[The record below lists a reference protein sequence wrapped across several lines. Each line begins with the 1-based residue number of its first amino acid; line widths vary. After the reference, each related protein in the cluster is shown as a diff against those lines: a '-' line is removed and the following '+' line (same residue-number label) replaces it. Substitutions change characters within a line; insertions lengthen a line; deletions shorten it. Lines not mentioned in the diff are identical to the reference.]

1 MRVSA
6 RPCCIHESKRCKAAA
21 CLSTQPGR
29 DERTQNSHDR
39 DNARQETALVGHENV
54 KGLRAGSMFCFL
66 AQVRGTTLVATPGA
80 AAGMIHTGERERLQQ
95 LKRLTSRCLESIRQK
110 KQNHARRQRRLRAA
124 GSGTAASA
132 TTLAVYQMS
141 GCIIDLAAQ
150 YWCRERQERGCTNE
164 DCSLQ
169 RGRVIV
175 QEWIDALPLQALLD
189 ATENETPA
197 QKKAHAAAVQ
207 FLASAGAAVWATRMI
222 KEQGHAPS
230 TEELWHQSARINA
243 DRAGI
248 GAADVKAASSS
259 RLVRQW
265 GWRWRRVWGFRKGK
279 LRVREHYDTEELR
292 EKAGS

>member
-1 MRVSA
+1 
-6 RPCCIHESKRCKAAA
+6 
-21 CLSTQPGR
+21 
-29 DERTQNSHDR
+29 
-39 DNARQETALVGHENV
+39 
-54 KGLRAGSMFCFL
+54 MFCFL
-66 AQVRGTTLVATPGA
+66 AQVRGTTLVVTPGA

-110 KQNHARRQRRLRAA
+110 EQNHARRQRRLRAA

-243 DRAGI
+243 DRAGT

-292 EKAGS
+292 EKAGI